1 MRPALVLAAG
11 LLLATLGLAGCA
23 FGPPLEASPN
33 PAAGRV
39 SAPPLIGPQALPS
52 AAAANPVRQPDGSFL
67 FVPSSA
73 RVVPGVV
80 YRYTLFTHCGVTP
93 TGFDFDGSY
102 WDPVAEVTPKLADP
116 EDVGT
121 IQLVSPDEAVYTTAG
136 GGVIGL
142 RRAPTGNR
150 EGFPCD

>member
-1 MRPALVLAAG
+1 M
-11 LLLATLGLAGCA
+11 
-23 FGPPLEASPN
+23 
-33 PAAGRV
+33 
-39 SAPPLIGPQALPS
+39 SAPPLIGPQPLPS

-116 EDVGT
+116 EDAGT

-136 GGVIGL
+136 GGIIGL
-142 RRAPTGNR
+142 RQSSDRQPR
-150 EGFPCD
+150 GFPLRLTRPSRCYDPRHARGPAARIPRPLRLAP